1 MTAPRRRTVLT
12 GTAAT
17 AVVGAMGTGTAS
29 TAHAARQATDLLRR
43 SRFTQHVGSTF
54 TMTSAAGRWSVM
66 LVAVADLAPG
76 GVPGAEKQ
84 FAAAF
89 SGAGPGD
96 GVYSFARKGFAAT
109 PLFVVAGRGS
119 RLATVNCL

>member
-1 MTAPRRRTVLT
+1 MTAPPRRTVIS
-12 GTAAT
+12 GSAV
-17 AVVGAMGTGTAS
+17 AVVGAVGAGTAPA
-29 TAHAARQATDLLRR
+29 AHAARPATDLLRR

-54 TMTSAAGRWSVM
+54 TMTSPAGRWSVV
-66 LVAVADLAPG
+66 LDAVEDLAPG

-109 PLFVVAGRGS
+109 PLFIVAGGGGG
-119 RLATVNCL
+119 LATVNCI